1 MKNIICFFTLFIGLH
16 VWAQD
21 YPTSTNI
28 ADCDGAASLPK
39 NGPITIAFTA
49 SPGVFYDVAKYNTKF
64 PEQNSL
70 WLEFTAQLT
79 GFLYLEFYGAPEEVE
94 LLFFKSEKEQICDLL
109 AKGELKESFST
120 VFANENMHFEASNT
134 AHDFLHLNKGESVW
148 VYINNSDKKSLRNFQ
163 GKVAF
168 QPSDKEEVEKSRT
181 NIVDLRANVTA
192 PTFDLSF
199 LSSADNSPII
209 AEVVIKNSKNYDAF
223 YNASSILI
231 GLERTLK
238 FDLKVD
244 AEGFF
249 PKDTSFRITELQN
262 TAVAIQLDPV
272 LVGAQMKLEGITFF
286 PESDNLT
293 PDAKSKLKRTRDFL
307 AINAGLKIE
316 VQGHVNQA
324 GKNTFRAKRL
334 SRKRAKS
341 VRDYLISSGIEKS
354 RVRFKGYGNEFMI
367 YPEANTPE
375 EKQAN
380 RRVEIKIL

>member
-1 MKNIICFFTLFIGLH
+1 MKIIICLFTLIISTLAF
-16 VWAQD
+16 AQE
-21 YPTSTNI
+21 YPNSTNI

-39 NGPITIAFTA
+39 NGQITIAFTG
-49 SPGVFYDVAKYNTKF
+49 SPGIFYDVSKYQTKF

-70 WLEFTAQLT
+70 WLVFTAQLT
-79 GFLYLEFYGAPEEVE
+79 GFLSLEFFKAPEEVE
-94 LLFFKSEKEQICDLL
+94 LVFFKSEKDQICDLL
-109 AKGELKESFST
+109 GKGELKKSFST
-120 VFANENMHFEASNT
+120 VFANEHIRFEATNK
-134 AHDFLHLNKGESVW
+134 AHDFLHFNKGESLW
-148 VYINNSDKKSLRNFQ
+148 IYINNSDKRSLRNFQ

-181 NIVDLRANVTA
+181 NIVDLRSDVTS

-249 PKDTSFRITELQN
+249 PKDTSIRITDLQN
-262 TAVAIQLDPV
+262 STIAIRLDPV
-272 LVGAQMKLEGITFF
+272 IVGSQMKLEGITFF

-293 PDAKSKLKRTRDFL
+293 PEAKNKLKRTRDFL
-307 AINAGLKIE
+307 AINADLKIE

-324 GKNTFRAKRL
+324 GKNNFRAKKL

-341 VRDYLISSGIEKS
+341 VRDYLVSSGIEKS
-354 RVRFKGYGNEFMI
+354 RVRYKGYGNEFMI